1 MKTTLSNLEDGLS
14 LPLLGTMLLS
24 PEGKCLEHSIR
35 IKKKKFN
42 DPPFTNYWK
51 SHWLAYSHSR
61 ASTELNLKLQGP
73 CEKKILTLTNKV
85 YWLKLRKVKLKTVL
99 SDISW
104 VL

>member
-42 DPPFTNYWK
+42 DPPSQIIERVIGLLT
-51 SHWLAYSHSR
+51 HIPEHL
-61 ASTELNLKLQGP
+61 LNL
-73 CEKKILTLTNKV
+73 I
-85 YWLKLRKVKLKTVL
+85 
-99 SDISW
+99 
-104 VL
+104 